1 MRKFIVASLTAGAV
15 LAGCAGSSHA
25 GFFLRVPFVTV
36 SIDRGVF
43 VGAGPV
49 QVQVPG
55 RPVAVPPGPSGV
67 VVPEPARAVPAE
79 QLPPPSTLPGP
90 AVASAKAM
98 TVEQFVESFKPQ
110 PGRYEVLLVHPK
122 SGCPVKVCFELPA
135 GCPSKVRWTK
145 HVLEFDYGRA
155 ADVRIRFYH
164 NGDVK
169 VFN

>member
-1 MRKFIVASLTAGAV
+1 MRKFIVASLVAGAV
-15 LAGCAGSSHA
+15 LAGFAAPSRA

-36 SIDRGVF
+36 HIDRGVY

-55 RPVAVPPGPSGV
+55 RPATVPSGV
-67 VVPEPARAVPAE
+67 IVSEPVPVVPVD
-79 QLPPPSTLPGP
+79 QLPQPTPLPGS
-90 AVASAKAM
+90 AVKPM
-98 TVEQFVESFKPQ
+98 TVEQFAESFKPQ
-110 PGRYEVLLVHPK
+110 GGKYEVVLVHPK
-122 SGCPVKVCFELPA
+122 SGCPVKVCFELPS

-155 ADVRIRFYH
+155 SVRIRFYH

-169 VFN
+169 VLS